1 MVSENETTQAQKD
14 KPAAPWHSL
23 KPDELAEKLNVAID
37 EGLSD
42 AEAKKRLGEYGPN
55 ELVEKGRRSPLLILA
70 QQFTSPLV
78 VVLIGAALLSAVI
91 HGMGDAIVIGI
102 ILILN
107 GVIGFVQEYRADQSM
122 QALRKLSV
130 PHVRVRREGQEET
143 VAATKVVPGDV
154 ILLQAGD
161 FAPADAR
168 ILEASNLRVDE
179 AALTGESEPVDKTD
193 DVLPEPDLP
202 LAERRNMV
210 YRGTAVVYGRGEALI
225 VATGMDTELGAVATM
240 LQTAEETATPLQRR
254 LAELGKTLALWA
266 FVLCAVILG
275 MGLARGEPLQEML
288 ITAVALAVAAIPEGL
303 PTVVTIAL
311 ALGAR
316 RMAARNALVRSLP
329 AVEGLGAV
337 TVICSDK
344 TGTLTRNEMTVTN
357 IVTDSGAWKVTGV
370 GCVPEGEV
378 KPTDGA
384 PQEIPESL
392 RRLLVAGVLCNDAAI
407 QEGGDTPDAC
417 PVVGD
422 PTEGALL
429 TLAMKADL
437 SPETLRSQHPR
448 VDEVPFES
456 ETKRMATLH
465 EIDGEPVVMAK
476 GSPEVLIDL
485 CTHRFREGET
495 APLDEAGREEILE
508 RVSQLAAHGRRVLAF
523 AERRGD
529 RSEPLD
535 RNLTYLGLVG
545 MIDPPRQE
553 AREAVAQCRSA
564 GIRPVMITGDHRLT
578 AEAIATELGI
588 MDEEGRSMDGRELD
602 ALGPG
607 ELEEVVEKVSVYA
620 RVTPEHKL
628 RLVDAL
634 QSHGHIVAMTGDGVN
649 DAPALREA
657 DIGVAMGIVGTD
669 VAREASRLVLADDNF
684 ATIVAAVREGRII
697 FDNMRKFLRFL
708 LNTNLAEILTMLTA
722 LLLGWPV
729 PLLALQILWVNL
741 VTDGLPALALGFE
754 PGAQDIMKRKPRDPR
769 QGLIT
774 RDLVRDILFNGVF
787 MAVGVLVVMRMG
799 ADLEHE
805 RTIAFTALALTQI
818 ANCMACRSERQ
829 LIARIGFFSNPHLI
843 AAGAISIIAQ
853 LVIVYVP
860 FLGEMFKTVPLS
872 STELGLC
879 FGVALLVFVFAE
891 LQKLLYSAL
900 RRRSEGEAVSG

>member
-1 MVSENETTQAQKD
+1 MVSTKEPN
-14 KPAAPWHSL
+14 PAPERQPATPWHTL
-23 KPDELAEKLNVAID
+23 TPDELAEKLAVSLN
-37 EGLSD
+37 EGLSA
-42 AEAKKRLGEYGPN
+42 AEAEKRLQEYGPN
-55 ELVEKGRRSPLLILA
+55 ELVERGRRSPLLILA
-70 QQFTSPLV
+70 EQFTSPLV
-78 VVLIGAALLSAVI
+78 VVLIVAAALSAVI
-91 HGMGDAIVIGI
+91 HGIGDAIVIGI
-102 ILILN
+102 ILVLN

-130 PHVRVRREGQEET
+130 PQVRVRRGGQEET

-193 DVLPEPDLP
+193 KVLTEEDVP

-225 VATGMDTELGAVATM
+225 VATGMNTELGAIANM
-240 LQTAEETATPLQRR
+240 LQTTEETATPLQRR

-266 FVLCAVILG
+266 LVLCAVILG
-275 MGLARGEPLQEML
+275 IGLLRGEPLSEML
-288 ITAVALAVAAIPEGL
+288 VTAVALAVAAIPEGL
-303 PTVVTIAL
+303 PAVVTIAL
-311 ALGAR
+311 AIGAR

-357 IVTDSGAWKVTGV
+357 IITDSGAWKVTGV
-370 GCVPEGEV
+370 GCVPESEIKTADGDSGEMSE
-378 KPTDGA
+378 A
-384 PQEIPESL
+384 L
-392 RRLLVAGVLCNDAAI
+392 RRLLLAGVLCNDAAV
-407 QEGGDTPDAC
+407 QENGESPDSC
-417 PVVGD
+417 PIVGD

-429 TLAMKADL
+429 TVAMKAGL
-437 SPETLRSQHPR
+437 SPEALRSQYPR
-448 VDEVPFES
+448 LDEVPFES

-465 EIDGEPVVMAK
+465 EIDGEPVVMVK
-476 GSPEVLIDL
+476 GSPEVLVEL
-485 CTHRFREGET
+485 CTHRLSNGES
-495 APLDEAGREEILE
+495 APLDEERRQEILE
-508 RVSQLAAHGRRVLAF
+508 RVAQLASNGRRVLAF

-578 AEAIATELGI
+578 AEAIAKELGI
-588 MDEEGRSMDGRELD
+588 MEHGDRSMDGRELD
-602 ALGPG
+602 ALEPG
-607 ELEEVVEKVSVYA
+607 ELEEVVEEVAVYA

-628 RLVDAL
+628 RLVDAF

-657 DIGVAMGIVGTD
+657 DIGVAMGVVGTD
-669 VAREASRLVLADDNF
+669 VSREASRLVLADDNF

-729 PLLALQILWVNL
+729 PLLALQILWINL

-754 PGAQDIMKRKPRDPR
+754 PGAQDIMQRKPRDPR

-774 RDLVRDILFNGVF
+774 RDMLRDILFNGIF
-787 MAVGVLVVMRMG
+787 MAAGVLAVMRMG
-799 ADLEHE
+799 TDLAHQ
-805 RTIAFTALALTQI
+805 RTIAFTTLALAQI
-818 ANCMACRSERQ
+818 ANCVACRSERQ
-829 LIARIGFFSNPHLI
+829 LIMRIGFFSNPHMI
-843 AAGAISIIAQ
+843 AAGAISVIAQ

-860 FLGEMFKTVPLS
+860 FLGAMFQTVPLS
-872 STELGLC
+872 SSELGLC

-891 LQKLLYSAL
+891 LQKLLHGAL
-900 RRRSEGEAVSG
+900 GRGAEQEAQPG